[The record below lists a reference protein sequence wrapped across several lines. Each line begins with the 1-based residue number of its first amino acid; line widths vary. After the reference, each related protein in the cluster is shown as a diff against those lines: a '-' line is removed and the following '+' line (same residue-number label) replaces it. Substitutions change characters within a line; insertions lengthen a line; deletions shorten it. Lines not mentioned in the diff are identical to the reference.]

1 MPPVTQPCCP
11 HHEFIDREV
20 GRVSEALRLHCNGGS
35 THVSRAEFAALGED
49 VAAVVAET
57 RDISKTVGEMKTEAR
72 LRRSELSFRS
82 TLLVAVIAAAASV
95 ASAWLAAHGVK

>member
-1 MPPVTQPCCP
+1 MPPEVHPCCP
-11 HHEFIDREV
+11 HHEYIDRELK
-20 GRVSEALRLHCNGGS
+20 RVNEDLRKHCNGGS

-57 RDISKTVGEMKTEAR
+57 RDISKQVGELKTEAR

>member
-1 MPPVTQPCCP
+1 M
-11 HHEFIDREV
+11 
-20 GRVSEALRLHCNGGS
+20 SSS
-35 THVSRAEFAALGED
+35 TARWAASARPYAYTATGAAHTLGAEFAALGED